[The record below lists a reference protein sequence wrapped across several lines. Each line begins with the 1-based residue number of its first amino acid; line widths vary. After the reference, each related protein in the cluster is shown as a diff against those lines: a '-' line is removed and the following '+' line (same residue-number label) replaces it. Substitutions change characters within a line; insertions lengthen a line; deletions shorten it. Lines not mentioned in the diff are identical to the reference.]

1 MYNFQYNSVFDQ
13 YTAQQNNTNT
23 LQARYADLRRTMQEK
38 QNYDAFINEI
48 VQEALNRIYL
58 RLDVSD
64 ALNKIDELKA
74 ALQELGVK

>member
-23 LQARYADLRRTMQEK
+23 LQARYANLRRTMQEK

-48 VQEALNRIYL
+48 VQAALNKIYL

>member
-13 YTAQQNNTNT
+13 YTAKQNNTNT

-48 VQEALNRIYL
+48 VQEALNKIYL

>member
-1 MYNFQYNSVFDQ
+1 MYNFQRNSVFDQ
-13 YTAQQNNTNT
+13 HTAQQSSSKT
-23 LQARYADLRRTMQEK
+23 LQARYADFRRTVQQK

>member
-13 YTAQQNNTNT
+13 YAAQQNNTNT

-48 VQEALNRIYL
+48 VQEALNKIYL

>member
-1 MYNFQYNSVFDQ
+1 MYNFQRNSVFDQ
-13 YTAQQNNTNT
+13 YTAQQSSSKT
-23 LQARYADLRRTMQEK
+23 LQARYADFCRTVQEK

-58 RLDVSD
+58 CLDVSD

>member
-23 LQARYADLRRTMQEK
+23 LQARYADFRRTMQEK

-48 VQEALNRIYL
+48 VQEALNKIYL

>member
-1 MYNFQYNSVFDQ
+1 MYNFQRNSVFDQ
-13 YTAQQNNTNT
+13 YTAQQDNTKT
-23 LQARYADLRRTMQEK
+23 LQARYSDFRRTMQEK

-48 VQEALNRIYL
+48 VQEALNKIYL

>member
-23 LQARYADLRRTMQEK
+23 LQVRYADLRRTMQEK

-48 VQEALNRIYL
+48 VQEALNKIYL

>member
-48 VQEALNRIYL
+48 VQEALNKIYL